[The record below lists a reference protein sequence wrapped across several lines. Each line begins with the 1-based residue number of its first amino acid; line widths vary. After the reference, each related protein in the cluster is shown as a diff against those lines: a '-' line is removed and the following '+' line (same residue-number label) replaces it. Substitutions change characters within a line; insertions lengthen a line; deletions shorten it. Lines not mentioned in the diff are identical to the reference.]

1 MEDASMGNLSRIEN
15 ALAELNSKISEGSEI
30 WDVIDTIAK
39 KHRITE
45 ATLLNAYDDDQL
57 RS

>member
-1 MEDASMGNLSRIEN
+1 MRRIEK
-15 ALAELNSKISEGSEI
+15 ALEELNKAIGQGSEI

-45 ATLLNAYDDDQL
+45 ATLLNAYDEDQGN
-57 RS
+57 R